1 MFIWCNLVWKLV
13 DNSNSFLTFIPDFT
27 FSFLQP
33 VSMETYIYFKNS
45 YSATPISYF
54 QCTFITWWI
63 VFKILHMTFNLLP
76 SSIKLL
82 FPEPIAMFPT
92 EFPYY
97 TQLYA
102 QTFITYLEFFIF
114 LNVFT
119 ASHFLNCIYFYS
131 NQRDLI
137 HFKDNNKLKRAF
149 WYACFISTLFH
160 ISSCFKFLV
169 T

>member
-1 MFIWCNLVWKLV
+1 MTVATASWLLFLILLFI
-13 DNSNSFLTFIPDFT
+13 SAATI
-27 FSFLQP
+27 
-33 VSMETYIYFKNS
+33 SMETYIYFKNS

-54 QCTFITWWI
+54 QCIFITWWI
-63 VFKILHMTFNLLP
+63 VFKILHMHSIYYPDP
-76 SSIKLL
+76 SVS
-82 FPEPIAMFPT
+82 FPWTYSHVSDRIS
-92 EFPYY
+92 YY

-102 QTFITYLEFFIF
+102 LTFITYLEFFIF

-160 ISSCFKFLV
+160 ISSCFKFLGDLKKSFSPFHFR
-169 T
+169 